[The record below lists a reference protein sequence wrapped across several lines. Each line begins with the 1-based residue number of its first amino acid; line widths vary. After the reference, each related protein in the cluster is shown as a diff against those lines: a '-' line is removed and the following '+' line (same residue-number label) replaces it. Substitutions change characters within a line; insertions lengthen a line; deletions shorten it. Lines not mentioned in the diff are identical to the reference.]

1 LLIYFQIQTK
11 RSAEVLDQSDKPTYG
26 VDPREAEELEKD
38 YQRFLKENEIPP
50 DLIGRQAIVYWQ
62 AKGFVK
68 MRSQVVIASTDWH
81 EEGGFYLN
89 FANPKIV
96 GLQSAW
102 VLQALPTEWV
112 IFEYVTDEDRR
123 KIRRAE
129 KRGEEPALNK
139 VAKGYVVILD
149 GPLLPEVD
157 LTVRELPEEDDD

>member
-1 LLIYFQIQTK
+1 
-11 RSAEVLDQSDKPTYG
+11 
-26 VDPREAEELEKD
+26 
-38 YQRFLKENEIPP
+38 
-50 DLIGRQAIVYWQ
+50 
-62 AKGFVK
+62 
-68 MRSQVVIASTDWH
+68 
-81 EEGGFYLN
+81 LN